1 MERKDKIDKERH
13 MKKAKFRCKKCGKKF
28 VKEIFEDGEA
38 EAKKLPTSTIRCP
51 DPECRGPVERI

>member
-1 MERKDKIDKERH
+1 